1 MSITTRPDFLVC
13 LTQPFLAGELQPC
26 TPDLCPFALP
36 ADASPLVPDPLQLLI
51 NLPQPPPPPPTP
63 PPPSPFPSPSAPLE
77 NPGDLVLGSLPP
89 NLTAP
94 APDPLT
100 LNSSASLPSSPS
112 VPFLYSTGLPPDGTT
127 TSPPAY
133 ATTGAAS
140 HVARRLA
147 SFSTPAA
154 QPLLINRVPY
164 FGRGAFTLA
173 ANRLVPPNHA
183 LAALRSFTFAL
194 TYQDGWPLALDP
206 TTRTSPVR
214 NTHLSPDNIGVW
226 VTAGYDREDTLAFLL
241 SIQVGRD
248 RRAGRQP
255 LGGTNARQGHT
266 TAWQQYQGVE
276 RKVVLE
282 EAGQAEEDW
291 VSLVQKVL

>member
-1 MSITTRPDFLVC
+1 MS
-13 LTQPFLAGELQPC
+13 
-26 TPDLCPFALP
+26 
-36 ADASPLVPDPLQLLI
+36 DPLQLLI
-51 NLPQPPPPPPTP
+51 KLPRPPPPPTP

-77 NPGDLVLGSLPP
+77 YPGDLVLGSLPP

-94 APDPLT
+94 DPLK
-100 LNSSASLPSSPS
+100 LNSSASLPSSAP
-112 VPFLYSTGLPPDGTT
+112 VPFLYSTGLPPDANAISPPAYTSTGTTTISPPAYTSTGTAT

-133 ATTGAAS
+133 TSTGTAS
-140 HVARRLA
+140 PVARRLA
-147 SFSTPAA
+147 SSSTPAA

-173 ANRLVPPNHA
+173 ANRLVAPNHA

-226 VTAGYDREDTLAFLL
+226 VAAGYDREDTLAFLL
-241 SIQVGRD
+241 SIQVSGGN
-248 RRAGRQP
+248 RAGRKPWLAQRRGRMTTVP
-255 LGGTNARQGHT
+255 KSRKRQ
-266 TAWQQYQGVE
+266 AGV
-276 RKVVLE
+276 
-282 EAGQAEEDW
+282 AGDDGFSAD
-291 VSLVQKVL
+291 